1 MAVTCEVFEDRIISL
16 KGKVYKKN
24 LHAAEDLKNEVTH
37 ITASVP
43 RTNFK
48 NYQQTCLLTVRH
60 T

>member
-1 MAVTCEVFEDRIISL
+1 MVFIPEVFENRIISL

-24 LHAAEDLKNEVTH
+24 LHTAKDLKNEITH

-43 RTNFK
+43 RMNFR
-48 NYQQTCLLTVRH
+48 NYQKTCLLTVRH